1 MKKKKNIS
9 ISIDPVLFDLLDNN
23 FDNKSAVIE
32 WFIIDGLSKNKEFKK
47 RIEENGKI
55 FNN

>member
-1 MKKKKNIS
+1 MKTKKDIT
-9 ISIDPVLFDLLDNN
+9 ITIDPKLFELINQN

-47 RIEENGKI
+47 LLESVIYEK
-55 FNN
+55 

>member
-9 ISIDPVLFDLLDNN
+9 ISIDPLLFEMLEKN
-23 FDNKSAVIE
+23 FDNKSSVIE

-47 RIEENGKI
+47 RIEDSYEKI
-55 FNN
+55 